1 MWICLSNFTK
11 VEFFSSW
18 GASFL
23 LGFGKILNCIRRCDS
38 ITILAVVENC
48 GEIWLMQSQV
58 MQLQW
63 HQKLCRCGNGH
74 NCSYEAVVLAS
85 SIAVTTKH
93 WCWLSATIS
102 VVMQFNDSKN
112 DDVVGCFLVFFLCG
126 FVCQILRF
134 NSFGYRA
141 WVEKKEIWKFY
152 GWILDAIH
160 FA

>member
-1 MWICLSNFTK
+1 MCVWICLSNFTK

-48 GEIWLMQSQV
+48 GEIWLMQPQV

-63 HQKLCRCGNGH
+63 HQKLCCCGIGH
-74 NCSYEAVVLAS
+74 NCSYEAVVLTS

-112 DDVVGCFLVFFLCG
+112 DDVVGCFLVFF
-126 FVCQILRF
+126 FV
-134 NSFGYRA
+134 
-141 WVEKKEIWKFY
+141 
-152 GWILDAIH
+152 WICLSN
-160 FA
+160 FAFQFFWL